1 MTTFGIAMVKDECD
15 VIEGTIRH
23 LADEGMAGIVIA
35 DNGSTDGTR
44 EILDELAHDES
55 LPCPLHVFDDPEI
68 GYYQSR
74 KVSALAEVA
83 GGFGADWIVPFDAD
97 ELWIAPDRVA
107 VTLERLPP
115 FVRVVEASI
124 THHFRTRFD
133 VDDPDPFV
141 SMEWHDPHVAHLVK
155 VAFRHQPGVT
165 VQQGNHGVV
174 FADGPTQSVP
184 GLALRHFPV
193 RSEDQFVK
201 KSKNGSQAYAATDLP
216 ESAGLHWREYGRH
229 LAVGGEDALRQIYR
243 EHWFYRDRKSVV

>member
-1 MTTFGIAMVKDECD
+1 MARHRSLRVAVVGCEGVRRASMTTFGIAMVKDECD

-97 ELWIAPDRVA
+97 ERWIAH
-107 VTLERLPP
+107 
-115 FVRVVEASI
+115 I
-124 THHFRTRFD
+124 GRT
-133 VDDPDPFV
+133 
-141 SMEWHDPHVAHLVK
+141 S
-155 VAFRHQPGVT
+155 
-165 VQQGNHGVV
+165 
-174 FADGPTQSVP
+174 
-184 GLALRHFPV
+184 
-193 RSEDQFVK
+193 
-201 KSKNGSQAYAATDLP
+201 
-216 ESAGLHWREYGRH
+216 
-229 LAVGGEDALRQIYR
+229 
-243 EHWFYRDRKSVV
+243 